1 MAYFIILV
9 ASKKLSYH
17 CCVCRSNVYLGLS
30 LILHSGA
37 LKYVSVVK
45 VPLIRHTVTRYL
57 FSNILAYIGIVKETG
72 TRFNE
77 IIFNFF
83 VTYLNNYKA

>member
-17 CCVCRSNVYLGLS
+17 FCVCRSNVYLGLS
-30 LILHSGA
+30 LFLHSGA

-57 FSNILAYIGIVKETG
+57 FSNIGIVKETG

-77 IIFNFF
+77 IIFNFY